1 MKEGFVSE
9 QGQVLSRASRD
20 MKAGLAIRQPP
31 ANHWLRRRN
40 PGGIPGS
47 GHGVEK

>member
-20 MKAGLAIRQPP
+20 KKAGLAIWQPP
-31 ANHWLRRRN
+31 ANHWLRRRK
-40 PGGIPGS
+40 PGGIPGQWPWV
-47 GHGVEK
+47 GK